1 MFICIANTFGY
12 SENSTHFLLQTFI
25 VFVFNLAEWM
35 SRDISGED
43 LTPCGSKP
51 LKHPHLFSSES
62 SATEIWV
69 LGIDQD
75 QEFEG
80 EMRSRSA
87 QHHMAEVQLTVGVW
101 VSFNAAEQT
110 NKQNMLYFGK

>member
-1 MFICIANTFGY
+1 M
-12 SENSTHFLLQTFI
+12 
-25 VFVFNLAEWM
+25 
-35 SRDISGED
+35 
-43 LTPCGSKP
+43 
-51 LKHPHLFSSES
+51 
-62 SATEIWV
+62 EIWV

-80 EMRSRSA
+80 EMRSRSV

-110 NKQNMLYFGK
+110 NKQNTLYFGK